1 MGSLRNVREGTLRK
15 DSKGCA
21 IKNAVDSI
29 VKSFKKGRAGSGGG
43 VEKRFSERADLS
55 EQARWRKGQ
64 KTHFENLVLNY
75 SRKKQLINAKA
86 VAGASLEESTFST
99 QDDFKNG
106 PLTPMN
112 GSVGG
117 FNFFK
122 LMLCFFRFV
131 KRAAGRDKR
140 NEIAL

>member
-1 MGSLRNVREGTLRK
+1 M
-15 DSKGCA
+15 
-21 IKNAVDSI
+21 
-29 VKSFKKGRAGSGGG
+29 
-43 VEKRFSERADLS
+43 
-55 EQARWRKGQ
+55 
-64 KTHFENLVLNY
+64 LNY